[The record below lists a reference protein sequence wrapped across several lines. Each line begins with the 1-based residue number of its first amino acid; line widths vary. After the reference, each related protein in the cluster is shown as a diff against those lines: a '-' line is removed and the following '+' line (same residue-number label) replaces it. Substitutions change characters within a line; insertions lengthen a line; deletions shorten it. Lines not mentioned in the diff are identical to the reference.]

1 MKCVEFAVVLS
12 LILVVSAVAATS
24 PAHAAR
30 GAEVFSLD
38 TTHNVDLYIPG
49 KSDTRHVLYRDAKGN
64 WRVLPVETTD
74 GMVHLKIDVANLN
87 EGRTLLVLDP
97 PAGVNMDD
105 REPPAVVRITIDG
118 HIYAGANS
126 VALGGVEAAPR
137 RVAIEVE
144 DELSSLR
151 TRSLRV
157 SVNGRRCTLRDVGVE
172 LERISPR
179 RAVIVLDIS
188 KLLASLS
195 SDNMIAVSIDD
206 YAIDERALNCSISFR
221 HTPPYDLPDGTR
233 LSVDTVTIKPGWEA
247 WWVVADGERMDSSY
261 PSTAGH
267 TWRSLA
273 SPEPHWIKM
282 EFPKPREVSGLALWW
297 AYWKVFHPSV
307 AYKVQTWDGHQWVTQ
322 VQVENQTTKQ
332 CSKHVFEPV
341 VTKAIRVWQPPM
353 SGHPR
358 EQGTMWISELE
369 VL

>member
-1 MKCVEFAVVLS
+1 MKRAEFAAVLS
-12 LILVVSAVAATS
+12 LILVVSALVATW
-24 PAHAAR
+24 PAHAAP

-49 KSDTRHVLYRDAKGN
+49 KSDTRQVLYRDATDN

-87 EGRTLLVLDP
+87 QGRTLLVLGA
-97 PAGVNMDD
+97 PASVNMDD
-105 REPPAVVRITIDG
+105 REPPAVVQMTIDG
-118 HIYAGANS
+118 HSYGS
-126 VALGGVEAAPR
+126 VNNMALGGVEAAPR
-137 RVAIEVE
+137 QATIEVQ

-157 SVNGRRCTLRDVGVE
+157 SVNGRRYTLRDAGVQ
-172 LERISPR
+172 LEPISPR

-188 KLLASLS
+188 KLLSRLR
-195 SDNMIAVSIDD
+195 SDNTITVSIDD
-206 YAIDERALNCSISFR
+206 CAIDETALNCAISFR
-221 HTPPYDLPDGTR
+221 HTPPCDLPDGTR
-233 LSVDTVTIKPGWEA
+233 LSVDTVTMKAGWEN
-247 WWVVADGERMDSSY
+247 WLVVADGEKMDSSY

-273 SPEPHWIKM
+273 SAEPHWIKI
-282 EFPKPREVSGLALWW
+282 EFPQPREVSGVALWW
-297 AYWKVFHPSV
+297 AYWNVFHSSA

-322 VQVENQTTKQ
+322 VEVSNQTTKQ